1 MNLTQMHVIFR
12 QFAQQMGMQNVRA
25 ILPEQIDLLI
35 NTSISDTVNRIVQIN
50 IGITNDRVVTD
61 NSKVGQVNS
70 LRTLYKAIDVEAFN
84 FTSTVI
90 NKYSTKLSCNIDDI
104 DIDPLYLVDFS
115 IDYKNNDFQTSLFP
129 IRLID
134 EIFLADVL
142 NDFVLKPRFI
152 SPIITIVNN
161 NLDIYLG
168 EPEPSL
174 NPNIIRIS
182 YIAKPVKVK
191 YNLDTGGKN
200 VDSDMPEHLHEDI
213 VKHAVELWQAAIANS
228 IVSEN
233 NRQRQNQYENVRN
246 TNRNEY
252 N

>member
-1 MNLTQMHVIFR
+1 MHVMFR

-35 NTSISDTVNRIVQIN
+35 NTSISDTVNQIIQTN
-50 IGITNDRVVTD
+50 IGVTNDRVVTD

-70 LRTLYKAIDVEAFN
+70 LRTLYKVINVEASN
-84 FTSTVI
+84 FDNISI

-104 DIDPLYLVDFS
+104 EMDPLYLVDFS
-115 IDYKNNDFQTSLFP
+115 IDYKNEDFQTNLFP

-134 EIFLADVL
+134 DIFLADVL
-142 NDFVLKPRFI
+142 NDFVLKPRFR

-161 NLDIYLG
+161 QLDIYLG
-168 EPEPSL
+168 ELESSL
-174 NPNIIRIS
+174 SPNIIRIS
-182 YIAKPVKVK
+182 YISKPVKVK
-191 YNLDTGGKN
+191 YKLDTGEEN
-200 VDSDMPEHLHEDI
+200 IDSDMPEHLHEHI
-213 VKHAVELWQAAIANS
+213 VKHAVELWQAAITNS
-228 IVSEN
+228 IVSER
-233 NRQRQNQYENVRN
+233 NRQQQNQYENIRN